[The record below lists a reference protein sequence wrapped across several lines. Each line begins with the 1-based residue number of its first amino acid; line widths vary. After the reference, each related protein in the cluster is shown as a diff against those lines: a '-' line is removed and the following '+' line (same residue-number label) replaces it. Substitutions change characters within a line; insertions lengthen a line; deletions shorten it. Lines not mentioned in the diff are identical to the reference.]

1 MAKKMNR
8 TIQVLM
14 DRDGLSYEEAVKQF
28 SLLQGEAWEIAED
41 GDYEEMEDLLLD
53 YGLEMDYLDDL
64 IF

>member
-14 DRDGLSYEEAVKQF
+14 ERDGLSYEEAVKAF